1 MNNKEVEKRAKII
14 SENNNNL
21 EKCLTTKALPSN
33 VDVSLSEGLILALLK
48 QGVRKYFAIFGH
60 GSTDFAEVLRIYEE
74 YGVTKTYNFKNE
86 VEMAHAAT
94 ALSWQYKEIP
104 AVVTSIGPG
113 GLQAMAG
120 SLAASSN
127 GVGVYHIYGDE
138 TTYGEGFNMQQ
149 IPKNEQDLYG
159 KITALMSESYV
170 FHTPEALREGMRR
183 GYLKTKNP
191 TKAGPFY
198 CLLPINTQPKIIKG
212 LNLVTLPSNK
222 KIHLSNQISKTNV
235 EDFQQLTKNIDKVV
249 IKVGGGS
256 RDFHEQVRKLSENLS
271 APVVLSPG
279 SLGVLPDNHPNNVH
293 VGGSKG
299 SISGNYAMENAE
311 LLISIGSRSVCQS
324 DCSGVGYPNAKQV
337 ININGDV
344 ADMLHYNNTL
354 GLNGDIGVI
363 LDQLNPLL
371 EKNRSNVNANR
382 KKWLSDCEQKKE
394 EWNKFKQS
402 IYNKQILKD
411 EAFNCELLTQPVAI
425 KIASDF
431 SKKNN
436 CIKFFDAGDVQAN
449 GFQIVEDDLPY
460 QTFTETG
467 ASYMGFSPSAILASA
482 IAEKP
487 TYPISFVGDGSF
499 MMNPQV
505 LIDAVYFGLKGMV
518 IIFDNRRM
526 AAITGL
532 QYAQYDKEFKTN
544 DGVEV
549 DYVSMANSVKGVRGF
564 FGGHS
569 KDELNKALT
578 DGFNYEGLSVIH
590 VPVYSGTHE
599 LGGMGAYGSWNVGNW
614 CEDVQEKYSKQKI

>member
-1 MNNKEVEKRAKII
+1 MNNKEVAERAKII
-14 SENNNNL
+14 FENNNSI
-21 EKCLTTKALPSN
+21 EECLLNNKLPSN
-33 VDVSLSEGLILALLK
+33 VNVSLSEGLILALLK

-74 YGVTKTYNFKNE
+74 YGVTKTFNFKNE
-86 VEMAHAAT
+86 IEMAHAAT

-113 GLQAMAG
+113 ALQAMAG

-138 TTYGEGFNMQQ
+138 TTHGEGFNMQQ

-159 KITALMSESYV
+159 KITSLMSESYV
-170 FHTPEALREGMRR
+170 FHTPESLREGMRR
-183 GYLKTKNP
+183 GYLKTKHPN
-191 TKAGPFY
+191 KAGPFY
-198 CLLPINTQPKIIKG
+198 CLLPINTQPKIITG
-212 LNLVTLPSNK
+212 LNLITLPSNNK
-222 KIHLSNQISKTNV
+222 FTLSNELHEKSLKDFYQLISASNK
-235 EDFQQLTKNIDKVV
+235 IV
-249 IKVGGGS
+249 IKVGGGGRNFS
-256 RDFHEQVRKLSENLS
+256 NQITKLSELLS

-279 SLGVLPDNHPNNVH
+279 SLGVLKDSHPNNMH

-299 SISGNYAMENAE
+299 SISGNFAMANAE

-324 DCSGVGYPNAKQV
+324 DCSGIGYPNAKNV
-337 ININGDV
+337 ININADL

-363 LDQLNPLL
+363 LNQLNTFLSNQSISSNSD
-371 EKNRSNVNANR
+371 KNRWIEECTN
-382 KKWLSDCEQKKE
+382 QKKV
-394 EWNKFKQS
+394 WVSFKQK
-402 IYNKQILKD
+402 IYDNEKLKD
-411 EAFNCELLTQPVAI
+411 DTFNNEILTQPAAI
-425 KIASDF
+425 KIACDF
-431 SKKNN
+431 AKSNN
-436 CIKFFDAGDVQAN
+436 CVKFFDAGDVQAN
-449 GFQIVEDDLPY
+449 GFQIAEDDKPF

-482 IAEKP
+482 IADNP

-505 LIDAVYFGLKGMV
+505 LIDAVYFELKGMV

-532 QYAQYDKEFKTN
+532 QYAQYNKEFKTN
-544 DGVEV
+544 DGVAV
-549 DYVSMANSVKGVRGF
+549 DYVAMANSVKGVKGF
-564 FGGHS
+564 FAGYS
-569 KDELNKALT
+569 KNDFNKTLNEAYQHK
-578 DGFNYEGLSVIH
+578 GLSVIH

-614 CEDVQEKYSKQKI
+614 CENVQSEYLNQKI

>member
-1 MNNKEVEKRAKII
+1 MNKAQVAERAKII
-14 SENNNNL
+14 SQNNNNI
-21 EKCLTTKALPSN
+21 EECLSKNKLPHN
-33 VDVSLSEGLILALLK
+33 VDVTLSEGLILALLK

-86 VEMAHAAT
+86 IEMAHAAT
-94 ALSWQYKEIP
+94 ALSWQYHEIP

-113 GLQAMAG
+113 ALQAMAG

-183 GYLKTKNP
+183 GYLKTKHPN
-191 TKAGPFY
+191 KAGPFY

-212 LNLVTLPSNK
+212 LNLVTLPSSNK
-222 KIHLSNQISKTNV
+222 FTLTNELNENSLKNFHKLASSNAKI
-235 EDFQQLTKNIDKVV
+235 V
-249 IKVGGGS
+249 IKVGGGGRNFS
-256 RDFHEQVRKLSENLS
+256 NQITKLSEQLS

-279 SLGVLPDNHPNNVH
+279 SLGVLKDNHPNNMH

-299 SISGNYAMENAE
+299 SISGNFAMSGAE

-324 DCSGVGYPNAKQV
+324 DCSGIGYPNVKNV
-337 ININGDV
+337 ININADL

-354 GLNGDIGVI
+354 GLNGDIGII
-363 LDQLNPLL
+363 LDQINNSL
-371 EKNRSNVNANR
+371 SNEIINDKADR
-382 KKWLSDCEQKKE
+382 DQWLDQCVKQKKA
-394 EWNKFKQS
+394 WVSFKQK
-402 IYNKQILKD
+402 IYDNEILKD
-411 EAFNCELLTQPVAI
+411 DSFNREVLTQPAAI
-425 KIASDF
+425 KIACDF
-431 SKKNN
+431 AKSNK

-449 GFQIVEDDLPY
+449 GFQIAEDDAPF

-482 IAEKP
+482 IADKP

-532 QYAQYDKEFKTN
+532 QHAQYSKEFKTN
-544 DGVEV
+544 DGVAV
-549 DYVSMANSVKGVRGF
+549 DYVSMANSVSGVKGF
-564 FGGHS
+564 FAGYN
-569 KDELNKALT
+569 KNDFNKALSEA
-578 DGFNYEGLSVIH
+578 YQYKGLSVIH

-614 CEDVQEKYSKQKI
+614 CEDVQDKYFKQKI